1 MTTYD
6 GRLASYRVTEPG
18 LVRLVVEFD
27 YDRGVE
33 AVAVEVPADVLAGI
47 VSFTKRH
54 GELHGERVPGQDMR
68 CAVCGH
74 EVEYVRGDLTH
85 RDRMTHA
92 YQHTAVLV
100 SRPDMTAPLLPY
112 ALSGEGHS
120 EGVEYVTV
128 IDAGGN
134 PVEYNIPRSQAV
146 ERYAAELDC

>member
-1 MTTYD
+1 MTAYE

-18 LVRLVVEFD
+18 LVRLRLESGETTMTVD
-27 YDRGVE
+27 
-33 AVAVEVPADVLAGI
+33 VPADVLAGI
-47 VSFTKRH
+47 VSFTERH

-74 EVEYVRGDLTH
+74 EVEYVRGDLLH
-85 RDRMTHA
+85 KDRMTHA

-100 SRPDMTAPLLPY
+100 SRPAMTVPMLPY

-128 IDAGGN
+128 IDASGN
-134 PVEYNIPRSQAV
+134 PVEYNIPRSDAV
-146 ERYAAELDC
+146 ARYAAELDC